1 MRKEFDWD
9 EFINEDSKIAVHCRT
24 LEEAKDFCQ
33 KKYEHGVKWC
43 NNEFYLSTISYEKY
57 ETETCYIGLRKFCD
71 YDFCIGKGYTILE
84 WSDYMQK
91 EFTKADLKD
100 WMVIEQRDKERYVI
114 MGEKLLNAIGFN
126 HMDGIEDDLT
136 DREFKTKDFDII
148 KVYKLNT
155 KKIYKLGDIFKDE
168 NLELIWERNETKHM
182 TAEEMR
188 VKLEEMTGDKIEP
201 SIEEKFCILYNH
213 CHKTDCNNC
222 CFDKGFGVCEFR
234 NDLGDK
240 DNIEQ
245 CYKKVIKDEK
255 TKSKK

>member
-1 MRKEFDWD
+1 MKKEFDWD
-9 EFINEDSKIAVHCRT
+9 KFKNESNKIVVHCRT
-24 LEEAKDFCQ
+24 EEEAKDFCRKMHEQ
-33 KKYEHGVKWC
+33 GMRWRDGESYLECTEYGK
-43 NNEFYLSTISYEKY
+43 YLS
-57 ETETCYIGLRKFCD
+57 ETCYTGYGEFTS
-71 YDFCIGKGYTILE
+71 YDFYKEHEYIILE

-100 WMVIEQRDKERYVI
+100 WMVIEQRDKQRYVI

-126 HMDGIEDDLT
+126 YMDDIEDDLT
-136 DREFKTKDFDII
+136 DRKIKIKDFDII

-168 NLELIWERNETKHM
+168 NLELIWERNEAKHM

-240 DNIEQ
+240 ENIEQ